1 MRSENPG
8 LFSSAN
14 WLYWLLIFLPV
25 AVALELA
32 HASPVAIF
40 TISCLAV
47 VPLAGLMGKA
57 TEQLA
62 DRLGPGV
69 GGLLNA
75 AFGNAAELI
84 IAILAL
90 QRGLHEVVKAS
101 ITGSIIG
108 NILLV
113 LGLSVLAGGV
123 KYSKQTFNRTVAGL
137 GSTLLA
143 LSVIGLLVPA
153 FYHHV
158 AKEGLSKGVLTQ
170 AQEVRWE
177 HELSLEISIVLF
189 LVYALSL
196 IFSLITHKN
205 IFLDQAG
212 NPHSGAENGNWGI
225 GKAFGVLLGA
235 TVGVALASEF
245 LVGAIESTAETLG
258 LTKVFVGVIIVAV
271 IGNAAEHSTA
281 VLMALKNK
289 MDLSMNIAIGSSIQV
304 ALFVAPL
311 LVFLSYLFG
320 SPMDLRFT
328 LFEVLAV
335 TLSAVVV
342 NLVAQDGESHWMEG
356 VLLLAVYLILGI
368 AFFFLPGS

>member
-1 MRSENPG
+1 MDSG
-8 LFSSAN
+8 LFSSVN
-14 WLYWLLIFLPV
+14 WPYWLLVFLPA
-25 AVALELA
+25 AVALDLA
-32 HASPVAIF
+32 HASPVLIF
-40 TISCLAV
+40 VVSCLAI

-62 DRLGPGV
+62 SQLGAGV

-75 AFGNAAELI
+75 TFGNAAELI
-84 IAILAL
+84 IATLAL
-90 QRGLHEVVKAS
+90 HRGLPDVVKAS

-113 LGLSVLAGGV
+113 LGVSVLVGGV
-123 KYSKQTFNRTVAGL
+123 KYSKQTFNRTAAGL

-158 AKEGLSKGVLTQ
+158 VKEELSRGIVTP
-170 AQEVRWE
+170 AQELRWE
-177 HELSLEISIVLF
+177 HGLSLEISVVLF

-196 IFSLITHKN
+196 IFSLVTHKN
-205 IFLDQAG
+205 TFVG
-212 NPHSGAENGNWGI
+212 EAESPYSEPAHEKWGVGRAI
-225 GKAFGVLLGA
+225 GILLGA
-235 TVGVALASEF
+235 TVGVVLVSEL
-245 LVGAIESTAETLG
+245 LVSTVETTAEILG
-258 LTKVFVGVIIVAV
+258 LTKVFVVVIIVAV

-289 MDLSMNIAIGSSIQV
+289 MDLCMNIAIGSSIQV

-328 LFEVLAV
+328 LFEVLSV

-342 NLVAQDGESHWMEG
+342 NLVAQDGESYWMEG

-368 AFFFLPGS
+368 AFYFLPGS